1 PPPSSSG
8 LSGRPSGATSVAPQ
22 DSPAPPTRRCWVARM
37 KPRLSGLT
45 QCPLEAELGLALWR
59 ALLGVEQAIDALAMH
74 EVGAHQ
80 SGEGERAFCDP
91 GGVSGEFE
99 QQIGDH
105 GHGDLDADGVFRAAD
120 KVPDLEGLLDPSEEQ
135 L

>member
-1 PPPSSSG
+1 MGELYRRLRERGYLSVRALHLLAPASTLPVVMPG
-8 LSGRPSGATSVAPQ
+8 L
-22 DSPAPPTRRCWVARM
+22 D
-37 KPRLSGLT
+37 PRLSGLT

-105 GHGDLDADGVFRAAD
+105 GHGD
-120 KVPDLEGLLDPSEEQ
+120 
-135 L
+135 